1 MDRQSNPARSLTRA
15 PAFFWLQTVLEPSQD

>member
-1 MDRQSNPARSLTRA
+1 MDRQSDPARSLTRA